1 MSWNN
6 ASDWHSVN
14 RTYSKSV
21 KDGPLQFYSNLINN
35 NPGNLKHLFSTLN
48 HFLKPQPSS
57 PIEATE
63 ERCNIFIDFFRAKVN
78 NIRSLMSSSSSL
90 PLSPPVIDHLPGSSL
105 SVLHFTGVRESHI
118 EEILMKMK
126 LCTCALDPVP
136 TAPLKS
142 YIPIPSP
149 LITQTVNLFLQTGS
163 VPSALKVAV
172 ICPLPMNPTLDPEV
186 LASPT
191 ALSFGDGGCF

>member
-63 ERCNIFIDFFRAKVN
+63 ERCNTHFLIAKVN
-78 NIRSLMSSSSSL
+78 NIHSRCPGIPLCLLLSWTLSLGARCLYSILLVSC
-90 PLSPPVIDHLPGSSL
+90 
-105 SVLHFTGVRESHI
+105 RQSHT
-118 EEILMKMK
+118 EEILSNMNPY
-126 LCTCALDPVP
+126 TCALYPIT
-136 TAPLKS
+136 TALLKS
-142 YIPIPSP
+142 HISILS
-149 LITQTVNLFLQTGS
+149 TQH
-163 VPSALKVAV
+163 
-172 ICPLPMNPTLDPEV
+172 
-186 LASPT
+186 
-191 ALSFGDGGCF
+191 